1 MFQRQ
6 RRNRYKFT
14 EKTHSKK
21 GIATLVIAALLI
33 AIYIIF
39 VLTAYYEPNGL
50 SAYHGSIGV
59 FAIFVSIVAIVL
71 SIQSMQE
78 EDSFQL
84 FPRISL
90 VASILAAVSWIGTYV
105 MGFMA

>member
-1 MFQRQ
+1 MFERR

-21 GIATLVIAALLI
+21 GIAAFVVAILLVAL
-33 AIYIIF
+33 YIGIVMSAF
-39 VLTAYYEPNGL
+39 HGNGNL
-50 SAYHGSIGV
+50 STYHGSIGV
-59 FAIFVSIVAIVL
+59 LAMFVSIVTIVL
-71 SIQSMQE
+71 SIQSMRE

-84 FPRISL
+84 FPRLAL